1 MAAFHFFSFSSLSH
15 VTWFIACL
23 SVLYVHVYASH
34 CRFLILYT
42 SVDRWWERQ
51 CCHQDVRGCERV
63 CACTTVSHCFCGRL
77 PFGCP
82 WPRRG
87 RSAAKDSAR
96 RARHRGL
103 DTRSRRSAPTV
114 GSHVGETEDNTVLE
128 GEEQREK
135 KCYRTKAYTHARA
148 QTRTHTYTHTH
159 AHTVRVQSLI
169 TYSFRPECQ
178 EDQVS

>member
-15 VTWFIACL
+15 MTWFMACL

-51 CCHQDVRGCERV
+51 CCHQDVRGCECV
-63 CACTTVSHCFCGRL
+63 CACTTVSHFLWETAIWL
-77 PFGCP
+77 P
-82 WPRRG
+82 
-87 RSAAKDSAR
+87 
-96 RARHRGL
+96 L
-103 DTRSRRSAPTV
+103 APQRTV
-114 GSHVGETEDNTVLE
+114 GCQGLGTEGEASRTRHEEPAVSTDCWLSCRRNRRQYGME

-135 KCYRTKAYTHARA
+135 KCYRTKAYTHMLVRRHAH
-148 QTRTHTYTHTH
+148 TRT
-159 AHTVRVQSLI
+159 HTVRVQSLI